1 MKLTRY
7 WYTNTFFFAVIALT
21 FLSCDNSKVTNW
33 SDVSNTGFVSHV
45 VDGDTYDILID
56 GKELRIRMDGI
67 DAPERGQDFYKK
79 SKEYLG
85 QICKDRKIRVEISKK
100 DRWGRFIAKSYNE
113 ENQELGHLMVQ
124 EGFAWHFKKYSD
136 DSTLA
141 RLETEAFQNKRG
153 LWSLESPTPP
163 WEHRKKK

>member
-7 WYTNTFFFAVIALT
+7 QCTFTLFFAVIVLT
-21 FLSCDNSKVTNW
+21 ILSCDNSNVTNR
-33 SDVSNTGFVSHV
+33 SDTFNIGFVSHV
-45 VDGDTYDILID
+45 VDGDTYDILIE

-67 DAPERGQDFYKK
+67 DAPEKGQDFYKK

-100 DRWGRFIAKSYNE
+100 DRWGRYIAKSYNE
-113 ENQELGHLMVQ
+113 ENQELGHLLVQ
-124 EGFAWHFKKYSD
+124 EGLAWHFKKYSD

-141 RLETEAFQNKRG
+141 RLEMEAFQNKRG
-153 LWSLESPTPP
+153 IWSLEAPTPP
-163 WEHRKKK
+163 WEHRKNK